1 MTLRRNAA
9 LVEAAI
15 ALHRDGRIS
24 PDTYEID
31 LDAVAANAAAL
42 AAAGAE
48 HGIELWFVAKQYGRN
63 PVVTAAVAEHLPKAT
78 AIDHREAD
86 ALLRAGALLANVG
99 HLVQIPRRRL
109 PAILRST
116 PDHVTVVDEANLR
129 AVSEAA
135 HAEGIEQSII
145 VKILGARVDT
155 YPGQEVGVDLP
166 ELPQLL
172 DLAEQLPGVRVIG
185 ATGFP
190 CVVFDAELDRP
201 RATATLDRVVE
212 AGTELTQR
220 GISPLLSLPSHTS
233 VSTLP
238 LIAQHG
244 AAIAE
249 PGHALTGTTPQ
260 HAVDAYLTEVP
271 AMVYVSEIAKL
282 GGGAA
287 VFGGGFYGRG
297 HASSV
302 LVATA
307 SGLRRGR
314 LHPHPAENIDY
325 YRGFDWIED
334 GGDARLGDTAIMAF
348 RTQIFVTRSHVAT
361 VAGISSGRPRLVGVH
376 DALGEA
382 VA

>member
-9 LVEAAI
+9 LVDAAI

-24 PDTYEID
+24 PDTYVID

-172 DLAEQLPGVRVIG
+172 DLAEQLPGVRVVG

-212 AGTELTQR
+212 AGTELTRR

>member
-24 PDTYEID
+24 PDTYVID